1 MFSPEML
8 ILAFA
13 GGVFGAAIGGLNAF
27 VFTGLATIVTVVF
40 QMAGVGAEANPA
52 FWAGNVNWG
61 IVFAPIVSFQGGATA
76 VAYAKKA
83 GKFDG
88 GGNDIVTAL
97 WGIDAPDVLLVGGIT
112 GLIGWVVF
120 QLLAPL
126 FTINGYGWTDA
137 IALGIVI
144 IAGVTRLV
152 FGSTGLGGKVPEG
165 KFRWTPGKKPLTYIL
180 QAVMFLP
187 FCWWAVETGGAIHP
201 LGFGL
206 TAFWLIYL
214 VIGLNFPVSHQVVH
228 PAMIAAVYS
237 GNMWWGLA
245 FAVLGA
251 FLNDIFANAYN
262 NYADTH
268 IDPPAGV
275 IALLT
280 TLAAVLA
287 PTMTS
292 TGTVGGIIAA
302 VVLAALFYVLFAAW
316 QKKAA

>member
-27 VFTGLATIVTVVF
+27 VFTGLVTIVTVIF
-40 QMAGVGAEANPA
+40 QIAGVGGEANPA

-76 VAYAKKA
+76 AAYAKKA
-83 GKFDG
+83 GKLG
-88 GGNDIVTAL
+88 AGNDIVTPL
-97 WGIDAPDVLLVGGIT
+97 WELNDAATLAVGGIT
-112 GLIGWVVF
+112 GVIGWVVF

-126 FTINGYGWTDA
+126 FTINGKGWTDA
-137 IALGIVI
+137 IALGII
-144 IAGVTRLV
+144 LIAAVTRYL
-152 FGSTGLGGKVPEG
+152 FGNTGFTGKVPEG
-165 KFRWTPGKKPLTYIL
+165 KFRWAPGKKPLVYIL

-187 FCWWAVETGGAIHP
+187 FCWWAVETGGAAHP

-214 VIGLNFPVSHQVVH
+214 VIGKGFPVSHQVVH

-237 GNMWWGLA
+237 GSIWWGLA

-251 FLNDIFANAYN
+251 FLNDIFANLYN
-262 NYADTH
+262 NYGDTH

-275 IALLT
+275 IAVLT
-280 TLAAVLA
+280 TLAAVLV
-287 PTMTS
+287 PLMTGS
-292 TGTVGGIIAA
+292 GDLGGIIAA
-302 VVLAALFYVLFAAW
+302 VVLAALFFLLFSAW